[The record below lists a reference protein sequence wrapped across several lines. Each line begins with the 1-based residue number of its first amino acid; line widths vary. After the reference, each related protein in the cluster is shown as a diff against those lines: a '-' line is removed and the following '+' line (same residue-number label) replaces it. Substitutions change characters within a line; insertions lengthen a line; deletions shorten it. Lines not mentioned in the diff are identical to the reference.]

1 MDVNFFSSLCAL
13 SNNSNIDIPTDSFTL
28 TIHPNPAPYPT
39 FGALND
45 IMNRPPKKTPKN
57 KQQQQQK
64 KTQQQKNNRGRV
76 NTNTCARTETQ
87 ACMRV
92 HSGIYMKDIVSPLDF
107 VSWCGLTVRRLAVKQ
122 KDLGSIRFGSPFSSL
137 QKVWFMDTVL

>member
-1 MDVNFFSSLCAL
+1 
-13 SNNSNIDIPTDSFTL
+13 
-28 TIHPNPAPYPT
+28 
-39 FGALND
+39 
-45 IMNRPPKKTPKN
+45 MNRPPKKQN
-57 KQQQQQK
+57 KTNK
-64 KTQQQKNNRGRV
+64 KTRKKNNNKKQQQKNNRGRV

-92 HSGIYMKDIVSPLDF
+92 HSGVYMKDIVSPLDF

-137 QKVWFMDTVL
+137 QKLWFMDTVL